1 MLADG
6 RKLANILGF
15 PEEASV
21 ESVRLFL
28 LGFIVRGAL
37 EKAAKI
43 PLEKILSKKGPF
55 ISQKLAEVAEE
66 IIKEGAGKFSPPALD
81 WLTPELTKQA
91 IEFARKELIF
101 LTPFL

>member
-1 MLADG
+1 MLSDG

-37 EKAAKI
+37 EKAAKM
-43 PLEKILSKKGPF
+43 PLEKFFSKKGLF
-55 ISQKLAEVAEE
+55 SQKLAEVAEE
-66 IIKEGAGKFSPPALD
+66 IVREGVAKFSPPTLD
-81 WLTPELTKQA
+81 WLNPELTRQA